1 MGNEIPSQCDSN
13 RFRLRQVETIKSR
26 WLKNLK
32 FWHGCK
38 QNSKYM
44 NYPVEQT
51 FRTKTGTCTITHD
64 KIILKRRGVRGA
76 AAKIILGNS
85 IKRVLLLNLLLGI
98 AALLFG
104 IYYFRSRQ
112 LANGFFFQLS
122 ALFCCWMFY
131 RVLRTQQLRSSIV
144 HQSGILGFI
153 LHAHRSHVDTLLL
166 YSRKEESFESA

>member
-1 MGNEIPSQCDSN
+1 
-13 RFRLRQVETIKSR
+13 
-26 WLKNLK
+26 
-32 FWHGCK
+32 
-38 QNSKYM
+38 M

-112 LANGFFFQLS
+112 LANDFFFSVIGIILLLNVLQSLKNS
-122 ALFCCWMFY
+122 ATP
-131 RVLRTQQLRSSIV
+131 VVDRSSIRDIRIHSPRPPITRGYFTV
-144 HQSGILGFI
+144 IFQEGGKLRKRLIMLPGSMENGNEEFKKAVAIFKESGLLNPEQS
-153 LHAHRSHVDTLLL
+153 
-166 YSRKEESFESA
+166 